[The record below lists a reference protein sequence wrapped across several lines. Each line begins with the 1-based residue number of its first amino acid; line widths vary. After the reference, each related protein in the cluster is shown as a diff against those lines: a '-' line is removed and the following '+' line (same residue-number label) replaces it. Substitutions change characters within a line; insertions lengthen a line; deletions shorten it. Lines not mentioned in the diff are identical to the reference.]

1 MDITR
6 HPGHFL
12 NLFILFIYHIIT
24 HLICV
29 QPAHLGLDDVIV
41 MSCHSPQVSLH
52 PAVGDSTVCI
62 ETNKA
67 EILLIIVVAQIQN

>member
-6 HPGHFL
+6 HAEHFL
-12 NLFILFIYHIIT
+12 SLLILFIFYVIT

-41 MSCHSPQVSLH
+41 VLHSPQVSLH
-52 PAVGDSTVCI
+52 PAGGDSTVCI
-62 ETNKA
+62 EKK
-67 EILLIIVVAQIQN
+67 